1 MVKIR
6 RKIKEIAGARLLKK
20 ESEVLR
26 IRKGSNYHDAKSV
39 GIIYKD
45 LDEPFFKAIRAY
57 AKFLKE
63 KYGIQQVT
71 ALGYID
77 EVSKKIPVWQQH
89 KLEFEYFTKDDLNWH
104 LKPVK
109 SVSRFIQE
117 PFDLLLDFSGGN
129 VVPLNYVFKSSVA
142 GMKVG
147 VKGSKSERFS
157 DFIIDM
163 GSQFGVEKYVE
174 QLNLYLS
181 NPKIK

>member
-6 RKIKEIAGARLLKK
+6 KKIKEIAGSRLLKK
-20 ESEVLR
+20 EAEVLR
-26 IRKGSNYHDAKSV
+26 IRKGSNYHDAKSI
-39 GIIYKD
+39 GIIYQD
-45 LDEPFFKAIRAY
+45 SDEAFFKQIRAY
-57 AKFLKE
+57 AKFLKDE
-63 KYGIQQVT
+63 FNVQQVL
-71 ALGYID
+71 ALGFIN

-104 LKPVK
+104 LKPGK
-109 SVSRFIQE
+109 SVTRFIQE
-117 PFDLLLDFSGGN
+117 PLDILLDFSGGN
-129 VVPLNYVFKSSVA
+129 VVPLNYVYKASVA

-147 VKGSKSERFS
+147 VKGSKAERYS

-163 GSQFGVEKYVE
+163 RDQFGLEKYIE

>member
-6 RKIKEIAGARLLKK
+6 GKIKEMAGSRLLKK
-20 ESEVLR
+20 EFEVLR
-26 IRKGSNYHDAKSV
+26 IRKGSNYHSAKSI

-45 LDEPFFKAIRAY
+45 LDEAFFKEIRAY
-57 AKFLKE
+57 AKYLKDE
-63 KYGIQQVT
+63 YNVQQVI
-71 ALGYID
+71 ALGFID
-77 EVSKKIPVWQQH
+77 EVAKKIPVWQQH

-109 SVSRFIQE
+109 GISRFVQV

-147 VKGSKSERFS
+147 VRGSKSERFS

-163 GSQFGVEKYVE
+163 GSQFGLEKYVE